1 LQFIYFFFF
10 LDAAVAQKVVKPSK
24 EGHAQ
29 VEKVSSVLLIIV
41 TLIKRTLAGAD
52 PGFFK
57 GA

>member
-1 LQFIYFFFF
+1 
-10 LDAAVAQKVVKPSK
+10 VVKPSK